1 MRYRVLGLALA
12 VASTAA
18 VAQQQS
24 DWAFFTGDNGLVQAG
39 VQSTDG
45 WQFILKCDKPGKGS
59 VYAVVVTTKPLVVTG
74 SKSYATRPAVVSV
87 DNGPPD
93 RQVWRFVDQFAMAVD
108 YQHDRYL
115 TRVLQ
120 MLDGK
125 SRLDIQLEP
134 DRMTT
139 VKSTFGVKGTREAA
153 AKVFQS
159 CQDTSPLG

>member
-1 MRYRVLGLALA
+1 MRYLLLGVACAGLA
-12 VASTAA
+12 SAA
-18 VAQQQS
+18 FAQES
-24 DWAFFTGDNGLVQAG
+24 DWAFFQGDGGLMQAG
-39 VQSTDG
+39 VQSADG

>member
-1 MRYRVLGLALA
+1 MRYLILGVACAGLSAAALA
-12 VASTAA
+12 
-18 VAQQQS
+18 QES
-24 DWAFFTGDNGLVQAG
+24 DWAYADGDGGVMQAG

-74 SKSYATRPAVVSV
+74 SKSYTTRPAAISV
-87 DNGPPD
+87 DGGPVD

-108 YQHDRYL
+108 YQHDRNL
-115 TRVLQ
+115 SRTLQ

-125 SRLDIQLEP
+125 SKFSIQLEP

-139 VKSTFGVKGTREAA
+139 VNSSFNVRGTREAA
-153 AKVFQS
+153 ARVFKS
-159 CQDTSPLG
+159 CQDTDPLG